1 MACWVCGAAGTWSL
15 NAFHSLLGRTSF
27 LFLTRVLL
35 GTQWSLL
42 VKICLSLRHRRV
54 WVLHFVSSS
63 FSFKCYCCLI
73 RFSLFCTQCFFLVSS
88 SYVRLVPGSCF
99 LSCLLA
105 WSVTF
110 EVAHSSSLS
119 DITSAVSLCG
129 VFRFFLILV
138 CCLTGFAT
146 LI

>member
-15 NAFHSLLGRTSF
+15 SAFHSPFGRTSF
-27 LFLTRVLL
+27 LFLTRELL
-35 GTQWSLL
+35 GTQWLLL
-42 VKICLSLRHRRV
+42 VRLSEPSSSPCLGFALRQFEFLIQMFLLSHSFQF
-54 WVLHFVSSS
+54 VLHSNP
-63 FSFKCYCCLI
+63 
-73 RFSLFCTQCFFLVSS
+73 FLVRIVS
-88 SYVRLVPGSCF
+88 G
-99 LSCLLA
+99 SCLLSCMFA